1 MNSARTCY
9 CFTKYRLVE
18 GLFRDLPSSPY
29 YHAAGAISSPI
40 GVSLHSGE
48 VRIANV
54 DGTRTGRTTSFLMIV
69 AVLVLTECLPEM
81 SS

>member
-29 YHAAGAISSPI
+29 YHAAGAISNSI

-54 DGTRTGRTTSFLMIV
+54 DEMQAGRATSFLMIV
-69 AVLVLTECLPEM
+69 AVLVLTERLLEM